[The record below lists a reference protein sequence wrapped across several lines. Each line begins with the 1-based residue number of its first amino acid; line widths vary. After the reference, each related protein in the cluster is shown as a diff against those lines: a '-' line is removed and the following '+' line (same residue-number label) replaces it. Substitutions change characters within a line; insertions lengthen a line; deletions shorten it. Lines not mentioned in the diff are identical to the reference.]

1 MTDVS
6 QILNRVSRLKS
17 DRGSWETHWE
27 EIAEVVLPRYKD
39 SFVGQAFI
47 NTKGDKRTQ
56 KMFDATAALGLERF
70 ASVMESML
78 VPRNRKWHRLQ
89 ASDEALNRDRETRI
103 WFDEVTNILFKNRY
117 TPKANYASQQHES
130 FMGLGAFG
138 TGVMFI
144 DQNPLGGIRY
154 KANHLGGIF
163 FAENHQGIVDTV
175 YREFHL
181 TARQI
186 TQKFDNERIPE
197 SIMKIAEKTPEQTFE
212 VIHCVRPN
220 EEMDNNRSD
229 FRGMAFSSLY
239 VTREGNSVLE
249 EGGYE
254 TFPYVVSRYVT
265 APGEIYGRSPA
276 MTALPSIKTL
286 NEQKKTVLK
295 QGHRVVDPVLLMH
308 DDGIANTFS
317 MRPGAANAGGVS
329 AEGRALVQ
337 TMPTGNLSAGFEM
350 MNQEREVINDVFLVN
365 LFQILTDSP
374 QMTATEVLERT
385 REKGMLLSPTMGRQE
400 TEALSPM
407 IERELDILAR
417 QGLLPEMPRQLLE
430 AEGEFEIQYDSPLSR
445 ATRAEEATG
454 FFRSLEFATNYA
466 NVSGDPSVFDYFD
479 MDAAMP
485 EMFAI
490 NAVPERWKRADDEIE
505 SIRNNRAQAAKEQ
518 QAVDA
523 APAQAQLISA
533 AK

>member
-1 MTDVS
+1 MSEVAD
-6 QILNRVSRLKS
+6 IFNRVSRLKS
-17 DRGSWETHWE
+17 DRGSWESHWE

-39 SFVGQAFI
+39 SFIGQAYV

-78 VPRNRKWHRLQ
+78 VPRNQKWHFLK
-89 ASDEALNRDRETRI
+89 ASDEALNRDRETRL
-103 WFDEVTNILFKNRY
+103 WFDAVTDILFKQRY
-117 TPKANYASQQHES
+117 TPKANYASQQNEV

-138 TGVMFI
+138 TGVMFL
-144 DQNPLGGIRY
+144 DQMAEGGIRY
-154 KANHLGGIF
+154 KANHLGGIY

-186 TQKFDNERIPE
+186 LQKFDNERVPE
-197 SIMKIAEKTPEQTFE
+197 SIHKIAEKTPEQTFE
-212 VIHCVRPN
+212 IVHCVKPN
-220 EEMDNNRSD
+220 MERDEARSD
-229 FRGMAFSSLY
+229 FKGMEFKSIY
-239 VTREGNSVLE
+239 VTKEGNSILE
-249 EGGYE
+249 EGGYN

-385 REKGMLLSPTMGRQE
+385 REKGMLLSPTMGRQQ

-407 IERELDILAR
+407 IERELDILMR
-417 QGLLPEMPRQLLE
+417 QGLLPPMPRQLLE

-445 ATRAEEATG
+445 AQRAEEATG
-454 FFRSLEFATNYA
+454 LFRSLEFATNYA
-466 NVSGDPSVFDYFD
+466 NVSGDPSVFDYFN
-479 MDAAMP
+479 MDEAIP
-485 EMFAI
+485 ELMRI
-490 NAVPERWKRADDEIE
+490 NAVPERWKRADKEIKG
-505 SIRNNRAQAAKEQ
+505 IRQGRQEQAQQQ
-518 QAVDA
+518 QAIEA
-523 APAQAQLISA
+523 APAQAQLIGA